1 MNVSLS
7 IICYK
12 SKHVNVNQNPLMI
25 RICMDGKRK
34 YHSIGVAVEP
44 IYWDFTKNQ
53 PKRNC
58 PNKEYINQIIRTK
71 ESELQKRIFELQA
84 RGEGFTIDDI
94 FEDSGKIQAK
104 TVGEF
109 YTTLIE
115 KYQKKGETGN
125 ARIYLD
131 SYRSIKTFRNDRMNF
146 IFADITV
153 RWLEKYE
160 AWMREKG
167 CKETTMSVLF
177 RTLRS
182 TYNKAI
188 QAGAVDKKAYP
199 FNNYKISKYDTKT
212 QKRAISKEDIMK
224 IMQADLSGKR
234 ENIRLSRDI
243 FVFSY
248 FCGGI
253 NFTDIANLTSEN
265 ISEGRLQ
272 YIRQKTGKKINLP
285 LQDIALEI
293 IARYADNDR
302 GHLFP
307 ILDKREHK
315 TPLQK
320 HNRIH
325 KMIGKVNLNL
335 REIAQIA
342 GVSAYLTTYV
352 ARHSFATILKRSGV
366 NIGIISESLGH
377 SDLATTQIYLDS
389 FENSQIDEAMKNLL

>member
-1 MNVSLS
+1 ML
-7 IICYK
+7 
-12 SKHVNVNQNPLMI
+12 
-25 RICMDGKRK
+25 RICMNGKKK
-34 YHSIGVAVEP
+34 YRSIGVSLAP
-44 IYWDFTKNQ
+44 DYWDFTKHQ

-58 PNKEYINQIIRTK
+58 PNKEYINQIIRAK
-71 ESELQKRIFELQA
+71 ESELQKRILELQA

-94 FEDSGKIQAK
+94 FEDGKAK
-104 TVGEF
+104 IKARSVGEF
-109 YTTLIE
+109 YTALIE

-131 SYRSIKTFRNDRMNF
+131 SYRSIKTFRHDRMNF
-146 IFADITV
+146 AFSDITV
-153 RWLEKYE
+153 GWLDKYE

-167 CKETTMSVLF
+167 SKETTMSVLF

-182 TYNKAI
+182 TYNKAM

-199 FNNYKISKYDTKT
+199 FNSYKISKFDTTT

-224 IMQADLSGKR
+224 IMQVDLSGKR
-234 ENIRLSRDI
+234 ENIQLSRDI

-253 NFTDIANLTSEN
+253 NFTDIANLRCEN
-265 ISEGRLQ
+265 IGDGRLQ
-272 YIRQKTGKKINLP
+272 YIRQKTSKKINLP
-285 LQDIALEI
+285 LQPQAQDII
-293 IARYADNDR
+293 NKWISPFWDNGDYI
-302 GHLFP
+302 FP
-307 ILDKREHK
+307 ILDKQEHK
-315 TPLQK
+315 TPQQK

-335 REIAQIA
+335 REIATLA

-366 NIGIISESLGH
+366 NIAIISESLGH

>member
-1 MNVSLS
+1 MNVSFTT
-7 IICYK
+7 ICYPYK
-12 SKHVNVNQNPLMI
+12 PLKDGRNRLML
-25 RICMDGKRK
+25 RLTMDGKRK
-34 YHSIGVAVEP
+34 YQSIELAVNPEH
-44 IYWDFTKNQ
+44 WDFQKNQ

-58 PNKEYINQIIRTK
+58 PNREHITQVIRIK

-84 RGEGFTIDDI
+84 RGEGFTLDDI
-94 FEDSGKIQAK
+94 FEDNGKIQAK

-109 YTTLIE
+109 YTALIQ

-146 IFADITV
+146 VFADITV
-153 RWLEKYE
+153 RWLDKYE

-167 CKETTMSVLF
+167 SKETTMSVLF

-188 QAGAVDKKAYP
+188 QAGVVDKKAYP
-199 FNNYKISKYDTKT
+199 FNEYKISKFNTKT

-224 IMQADLSGKR
+224 IMQVDLSGKR
-234 ENIRLSRDI
+234 ANIQLSRDI

-248 FCGGI
+248 LCAGI
-253 NFTDIANLTSEN
+253 NFTDMSNLTN
-265 ISEGRLQ
+265 DNLVDGRLQ
-272 YIRQKTGKKINLP
+272 YARQKTGKKINLP
-285 LQDIALEI
+285 LQDNTLEI
-293 IARYADNDR
+293 IARYADNSR
-302 GHLFP
+302 GYIFP

-315 TPLQK
+315 TPQQK

-335 REIAQIA
+335 REIATLA
-342 GVSAYLTTYV
+342 GVRAYLTTYV
-352 ARHSFATILKRSGV
+352 ARHNPFSFSLKINQLQEIVIEQVTI
-366 NIGIISESLGH
+366 
-377 SDLATTQIYLDS
+377 
-389 FENSQIDEAMKNLL
+389 

>member
-1 MNVSLS
+1 ML
-7 IICYK
+7 
-12 SKHVNVNQNPLMI
+12 
-25 RICMDGKRK
+25 RICMGGKKK
-34 YHSIGVAVEP
+34 YRALGISINPEH
-44 IYWDFTKNQ
+44 WDSTKHQ

-58 PNKEYINQIIRTK
+58 PNKEYINQVIRLR
-71 ESELQKRIFELQA
+71 ESELQKRILELQA

-94 FEDSGKIQAK
+94 FEDNGKIQAK

-109 YTTLIE
+109 YTALIE

-131 SYRSIKTFRNDRMNF
+131 SYRSIKTFRNDKMNF
-146 IFADITV
+146 LFSNITV

-167 CKETTMSVLF
+167 NKETTMSVLF

-199 FNNYKISKYDTKT
+199 FNAYKISKFDTKT
-212 QKRAISKEDIMK
+212 KKRAISKEDIMK
-224 IMQADLSGKR
+224 IMQVDLSAKR
-234 ENIRLSRDI
+234 ENIQLSRDI

-253 NFTDIANLTSEN
+253 NFTDMANLTN
-265 ISEGRLQ
+265 DNLVDGRLL
-272 YIRQKTGKKINLP
+272 YMRQKTGKKINLP

-293 IARYADNDR
+293 IARYADNSR
-302 GHLFP
+302 GYIFP

-315 TPLQK
+315 TPQQK

-335 REIAQIA
+335 REIATLA

-352 ARHSFATILKRSGV
+352 ARHSFATVLKRSGV
-366 NIGIISESLGH
+366 NIAIISESLGH

-389 FENSQIDEAMKNLL
+389 FQNSQIDAAMQNLL